1 MFVSAIVAAGGRGL
15 RLGADRPKQFLDI
28 GQGKTMIEL
37 CLEALTACA
46 HVHELVVAVPPAWL
60 EANGAGGFAQ
70 DLQRA
75 GRVVPVAVV
84 AGGDRRQDSVS
95 RAFERISPSADIVL
109 IHDAARPFVS
119 VDLIDRTILAARDHG
134 AAVAAV
140 PAVDTVKQ
148 TALTP
153 DSGKRVVR
161 ATLPRETIFMAQ
173 TPQAFQREILA
184 QAIASSGEVTVTD
197 EAMLV
202 ERAGFSVHLVD
213 GDSANIK
220 VTTAEDLAMAR
231 RRLGKKREI
240 TVDAFRIGTGYDLH
254 RLVGGRPLILAG
266 VRVPFERG
274 LLGHS
279 DADII
284 CHAVTDAILG
294 AAAAGDIGR
303 LFPDTDPRWKD
314 ADSIQM
320 LRAAVDVVRA
330 EGFAVGNVD
339 VTVVAER
346 PKLVPYLDQM
356 RANLAR
362 ALGVDLTA
370 VSIKGKTNEQL
381 DATGRGDAMACHA
394 VALLIPVAASL

>member
-28 GQGKTMIEL
+28 GEGRTMIEL
-37 CLEALTACA
+37 SLEAFTSCS
-46 HVHELVVAVPPAWL
+46 HVNEVVVAVPPAWL
-60 EANGAGGFAQ
+60 EENGTQGLAGNARTG
-70 DLQRA
+70 RA
-75 GRVVPVAVV
+75 VPVAVV
-84 AGGDRRQDSVS
+84 AGGDRRQDSVAQ
-95 RAFERISPSADIVL
+95 AFARISPAADIVV

-119 VDLIDRTILAARDHG
+119 TDLIERTILAARDHG

-140 PAVDTVKQ
+140 SPVDTVKQ
-148 TALTP
+148 VAPSDGVT
-153 DSGKRVVR
+153 RVVR
-161 ATLPRETIFMAQ
+161 ATLPRETIFLAQ

-184 QAIASSGEVTVTD
+184 QAMASVEEVTVTD

-202 ERAGFSVHLVD
+202 ERAGFSVHLVE
-213 GDSANIK
+213 GESTNIK

-231 RRLGKKREI
+231 RRLSKERAT

-254 RLVGGRPLILAG
+254 RLVDGRPLILAG

-279 DADII
+279 DADIV

-314 ADSIQM
+314 ADSVQM
-320 LRAAVDVVRA
+320 LRGAVEIVRGA
-330 EGFAVGNVD
+330 GFGVGNVD
-339 VTVVAER
+339 VTIIAER
-346 PKLVPYLDQM
+346 PKLLPYLDSM
-356 RANLAR
+356 RAILAN
-362 ALGVDLTA
+362 ALGVDTAA
-370 VSIKGKTNEQL
+370 VSIKGKTNEQV
-381 DATGRGDAMACHA
+381 DGAGRGEAMACHA
-394 VALLIPVAASL
+394 VALLVRS